1 MRVGLTLA
9 IVAVAVLAFTRT
21 IAVALAVPDQA
32 IISQVHKV
40 LERVFISHI
49 SKYFVEKTTTHH
61 CKKNKNTNRQTV
73 KPIIPSVAMAVPT
86 VEVARLTLA
95 VVALAQD

>member
-21 IAVALAVPDQA
+21 IAVALAIPDQA

-40 LERVFISHI
+40 LERVFFH
-49 SKYFVEKTTTHH
+49 T
-61 CKKNKNTNRQTV
+61 C
-73 KPIIPSVAMAVPT
+73 
-86 VEVARLTLA
+86 
-95 VVALAQD
+95 

>member
-21 IAVALAVPDQA
+21 IAVALAVPDQD
-32 IISQVHKV
+32 IISHVHKV

-49 SKYFVEKTTTHH
+49 SKDFVEK
-61 CKKNKNTNRQTV
+61 NNNT
-73 KPIIPSVAMAVPT
+73 S
-86 VEVARLTLA
+86 L
-95 VVALAQD
+95 

>member
-40 LERVFISHI
+40 LERVFFYTFQKIFLKKQQHI
-49 SKYFVEKTTTHH
+49 I
-61 CKKNKNTNRQTV
+61 V
-73 KPIIPSVAMAVPT
+73 KRTRTPT
-86 VEVARLTLA
+86 DKLSNQSYPPWPWPYPQLR
-95 VVALAQD
+95 